1 MRYCNDW
8 KDTDSYAN
16 YITESMYGSMFDF
29 IKWDDK
35 EPWSIE
41 DLKKLEVKD
50 E

>member
-1 MRYCNDW
+1 MDNWIVD
-8 KDTDSYAN
+8 DNN
-16 YITESMYGSMFDF
+16 YYYVSRDVYGNMFNF
-29 IKWDDK
+29 IKIENE